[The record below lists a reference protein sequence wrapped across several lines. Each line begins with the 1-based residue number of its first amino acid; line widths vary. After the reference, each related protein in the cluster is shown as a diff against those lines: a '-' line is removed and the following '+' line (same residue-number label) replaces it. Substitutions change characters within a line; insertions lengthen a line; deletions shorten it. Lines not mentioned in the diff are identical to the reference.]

1 MDDLIK
7 NGVKPNSKTRKKSN
21 LVIPRGLL
29 SVLNTSNEEIA
40 PKSVIRSPRDETP
53 IMINGEAVDLEK
65 SIQDRINKVSSP
77 NIKPM
82 SPPKFPNLGIDP
94 TISTPA
100 VLPYNEVNI
109 IESESENEAVPAP
122 NVNMDFSSLL
132 LGAQHTPPKFVQ
144 EAIAELEFKNLEREI
159 SFKDSVEESI
169 PEPIIEKPK
178 TPKALP
184 LPPSIPL
191 PLPLPLPI
199 KQKEP
204 EKIVEEIISK
214 ESSDSEKTQ
223 SFFPKFESRIIPD
236 TPEQSEKESTPV
248 PVFSY
253 KPRVVSPI
261 QTLNAPKSPSPR
273 PKFTIDG
280 RSSAPSTPPIPP
292 IKTEE
297 NRFAGAREAGARE
310 AGSREAG
317 SREAGSREAGSR
329 EAGASL
335 ASAAISAAMNEAPRV
350 KSPYNRTI
358 SPPKRNIATINE
370 SSTPITGSNIN
381 LGQREVV
388 ISPKRQ
394 PQSPQRTQ
402 YYQQTYTPESQKQEI
417 MPSPV
422 YIPPQYQDP
431 RYARPDYSR
440 LSPEQ
445 QQYLKAEFKVKF
457 GILRANYPQWQ
468 IVDIHDSF
476 TLDQISDLYEYY
488 VRQIMVTKESGNYK
502 VYLVVFFMVVEVI
515 GVKILKLNMSGY
527 TMSQLRRMHQY
538 DSLLIELG
546 EKWLVD
552 GGSNWPVEAR
562 LVMTATFNAVIFLG
576 VKYLCNWMGVEGLSD
591 TIQNFLDAMIN
602 GPENSM
608 NNQQS
613 YIAPQS
619 GSLPQNIPKSATQ
632 NTTSGAEQ
640 QQNTGNPLDGIAS
653 MFGGLFGGGNKS
665 TGNASGGAGG
675 FADTIAQLGT
685 AFTSKMQENNKAK
698 AAAPVNKPTT
708 KPPVKKLNK
717 KKLFSD

>member
-29 SVLNTSNEEIA
+29 SVLNNTNEEIT
-40 PKSVIRSPRDETP
+40 PRSVIRSPRDETP
-53 IMINGEAVDLEK
+53 IMINGEVVDLEK
-65 SIQDRINKVSSP
+65 SIQDRITKVSSP

-94 TISTPA
+94 SISTPA
-100 VLPYNEVNI
+100 ILPYNEVNI
-109 IESESENEAVPAP
+109 IESENENDTIPAP
-122 NVNMDFSSLL
+122 NINMDFSSLL

-144 EAIAELEFKNLEREI
+144 EAIAEYESKNIEKTP
-159 SFKDSVEESI
+159 S
-169 PEPIIEKPK
+169 PIIEI
-178 TPKALP
+178 TKALP
-184 LPPSIPL
+184 LPPF
-191 PLPLPLPI
+191 LPI
-199 KQKEP
+199 KRKEP
-204 EKIVEEIISK
+204 TPVIEEIKQNEIS
-214 ESSDSEKTQ
+214 ESENSDSEKNSISA
-223 SFFPKFESRIIPD
+223 SFFEPKHLNP
-236 TPEQSEKESTPV
+236 TPEKESTPV

-253 KPRVVSPI
+253 KARTVSPI

-280 RSSAPSTPPIPP
+280 RSSAPSTPPIPL
-292 IKTEE
+292 IKTPVV
-297 NRFAGAREAGARE
+297 
-310 AGSREAG
+310 SI
-317 SREAGSREAGSR
+317 
-329 EAGASL
+329 GASL
-335 ASAAISAAMNEAPRV
+335 ASAAISATMNEAPRV
-350 KSPYNRTI
+350 KSPYNRAI
-358 SPPKRNIATINE
+358 SPPKRNIATIVE
-370 SSTPITGSNIN
+370 SSTPIIS
-381 LGQREVV
+381 QDPREVV

-402 YYQQTYTPESQKQEI
+402 YYQQTYTPESQRQEL

-431 RYARPDYSR
+431 RYANMRPDYSR

-457 GILRANYPQWQ
+457 SILRANYPQWQ

-488 VRQIMVTKESGNYK
+488 VRQIMVNKESGNYK

-538 DSLLIELG
+538 DQLLIELG

-562 LVMTATFNAVIFLG
+562 LLMTATFNAVIFLG

-608 NNQQS
+608 SGNQQS
-613 YIAPQS
+613 YIAPQAS
-619 GSLPQNIPKSATQ
+619 SLPQTIPKSAAQ

-640 QQNTGNPLDGIAS
+640 QQSAGNPLDGLAS
-653 MFGGLFGGGNKS
+653 MFGGLFGGNKS
-665 TGNASGGAGG
+665 GGNTGGGAGG

-685 AFTSKMQENNKAK
+685 AFTSKIQETNKSK
-698 AAAPVNKPTT
+698 AASAPVNNKPSA
-708 KPPVKKLNK
+708 KPPIKKLNK

>member
-21 LVIPRGLL
+21 LIIPRGLL
-29 SVLNTSNEEIA
+29 SVLNSTNEENT

-65 SIQDRINKVSSP
+65 SIQDRINRVSSP

-109 IESESENEAVPAP
+109 IESESENDAVPAP

-144 EAIAELEFKNLEREI
+144 EAIAEYEAKTIEKEKI
-159 SFKDSVEESI
+159 EE
-169 PEPIIEKPK
+169 EPIIEKQIEVPVEV
-178 TPKALP
+178 PKALP
-184 LPPSIPL
+184 LPPPL
-191 PLPLPLPI
+191 PFALPI
-199 KQKEP
+199 KKEP
-204 EKIVEEIISK
+204 EIIMEEKIIPDS
-214 ESSDSEKTQ
+214 SSDSEVK
-223 SFFPKFESRIIPD
+223 FPRFEEKNLEP

-248 PVFSY
+248 PIFSY
-253 KPRVVSPI
+253 KARAVSPI

-273 PKFTIDG
+273 PKFTTEG
-280 RSSAPSTPPIPP
+280 RSSAPSTPPIPF

-297 NRFAGAREAGARE
+297 IKTSMNSA
-310 AGSREAG
+310 S
-317 SREAGSREAGSR
+317 
-329 EAGASL
+329 ASL
-335 ASAAISAAMNEAPRV
+335 ASAAISAAINEAPRV
-350 KSPYNRTI
+350 KSPYNRPI
-358 SPPKRNIATINE
+358 SPPTRNIATIRE
-370 SSTPITGSNIN
+370 SSTPIAVPNVGPK
-381 LGQREVV
+381 EVV

-394 PQSPQRTQ
+394 PLSPQRTQ
-402 YYQQTYTPESQKQEI
+402 YYQQNYTPQSQNHEI

-431 RYARPDYSR
+431 RYANMRPDYSR

-562 LVMTATFNAVIFLG
+562 LLMTATFNAVIFLG

-613 YIAPQS
+613 YIAPQA
-619 GSLPQNIPKSATQ
+619 GSLPQTIPKSAAQ

-640 QQNTGNPLDGIAS
+640 QQSQGNPLDGLAS
-653 MFGGLFGGGNKS
+653 MFGGLFGGNKS
-665 TGNASGGAGG
+665 GASGGGGGG

-685 AFTSKMQENNKAK
+685 AFTSKMQESNKAK
-698 AAAPVNKPTT
+698 AAAAPVNKPVN
-708 KPPVKKLNK
+708 KPTVKKLNK

>member
-29 SVLNTSNEEIA
+29 SVLNSTNEENT

-53 IMINGEAVDLEK
+53 IMIHGEAVDLEK
-65 SIQDRINKVSSP
+65 SIQDRINKASSP

-109 IESESENEAVPAP
+109 IDSESENDAIPAP

-144 EAIAELEFKNLEREI
+144 EAIADYEAKNNE
-159 SFKDSVEESI
+159 KVEE
-169 PEPIIEKPK
+169 PEDFIKQPSPEKVEVIEPPK
-178 TPKALP
+178 EENKAPKALP
-184 LPPSIPL
+184 LPFPL
-191 PLPLPLPI
+191 PLPSKTVVTEVP
-199 KQKEP
+199 KQTV
-204 EKIVEEIISK
+204 IEENIIP
-214 ESSDSEKTQ
+214 SSDSEVK
-223 SFFPKFESRIIPD
+223 FPKFEEKNLSPL
-236 TPEQSEKESTPV
+236 TSEQSEKESTPV

-253 KPRVVSPI
+253 KARAVSPI

-273 PKFTIDG
+273 PKFTTEG

-292 IKTEE
+292 IRTEE
-297 NRFAGAREAGARE
+297 NKFSINSA
-310 AGSREAG
+310 S
-317 SREAGSREAGSR
+317 
-329 EAGASL
+329 ASL
-335 ASAAISAAMNEAPRV
+335 ASAAISATMSEAPRV
-350 KSPYNRTI
+350 KSPYNRAI
-358 SPPKRNIATINE
+358 SPPKRNIANIIE
-370 SSTPITGSNIN
+370 SSTPMAVPNIGVN
-381 LGQREVV
+381 PSASAQKEVV

-402 YYQQTYTPESQKQEI
+402 YYHQQTYTPESQNHEI

-431 RYARPDYSR
+431 RYANMRPDYSR

-457 GILRANYPQWQ
+457 SILRANYPQWQ

-538 DSLLIELG
+538 DQLLIELG

-562 LVMTATFNAVIFLG
+562 LLMTATFNAVIFLG

-613 YIAPQS
+613 YIAPQAS
-619 GSLPQNIPKSATQ
+619 AMPQSIPKNAAQ

-640 QQNTGNPLDGIAS
+640 QQNNGNPLDGIAS
-653 MFGGLFGGGNKS
+653 MFGGLFGGNKS
-665 TGNASGGAGG
+665 GGGGGGAGG

-698 AAAPVNKPTT
+698 ASAPVNNKPVNKPQV
-708 KPPVKKLNK
+708 KKKLNK
-717 KKLFSD
+717 KSLFSD